1 MTSDGLKVI
10 ALISGGK
17 DSFFSALHCSL
28 HGHSLVALANLFPVA
43 DTAAGGDEPPTSE
56 TQVIQPSEAE
66 TAAGV
71 SSGAD
76 GAEDDADLNSFM
88 YQTVGHQLIPLYA
101 AATGLPLYR
110 QPIRGGAQDEGR
122 DYDGHGTAAADADVD
137 ETESMVPLLRAVM
150 RDHPEAN
157 ALCAGAIL
165 STYQRTRVESVALR
179 LGLAPLA
186 YLWKF
191 PVLPPLGPGL
201 PREDAQLLLDMA
213 AAGLDAR
220 IIKVASAGLDEDFL
234 WERVSSMRGVARIK
248 KGLRRF
254 GTAEGS
260 VLGEGGEFETI
271 VVDGPASLFKRR
283 IVVPDGETR
292 VVKEGGGTSWLSIR
306 KATLED
312 KSEEKA
318 EKASIRVPELLD
330 QRFQAV
336 VDAMADA
343 SGHENVLQS
352 QGETEVTRTSL
363 QMPEAVS
370 KQDLHWTVFSQHT
383 STVLLEEETSLVVD
397 KIRRRLDD
405 HPTPLPTTA
414 ITNTIIILRRMADF
428 PVINAIYAQLF
439 RHPNPPS
446 RVTISCGDLLP
457 EGSNI
462 AIHVTVRGDLEPR
475 DRKGLHVQ
483 SRSYWAPANIGPYS
497 QAIDVPLFGAQVPG
511 QDDDGTLSSAGA
523 RVLAIAGQIPLWPA
537 TMVIP
542 PEADITLQIV
552 LSLQHLWRIGVD
564 QKVQLWS
571 SAVAYFPRASSSD
584 DMQRQSS
591 IAARAWEQ
599 AHTFSKEEE
608 DDDEAGPDLWD
619 RTHNPQYMTFGGADA
634 SAGSEGQLPDWNVFR
649 NSAQPVPPFFA
660 VEVEELPRQSGVEW
674 HAHAG
679 LANLEDASVEVV
691 EHVAPSMSGAR
702 VSHTVVAGVPVRSIV
717 SLEASEADSQ
727 SPGELM
733 DAMERIYAESV
744 GIPVGQAISYLAY
757 LQVPPETSPV
767 AIGSGSMGVVP
778 CRSIWSARGRP
789 VAALGLFSALSSSRR
804 GRNRS

>member
-1 MTSDGLKVI
+1 MASSPERLNVI

-28 HGHSLVALANLFPVA
+28 HGHSLVALANLFPAPDAVA
-43 DTAAGGDEPPTSE
+43 GRDGASQPVE
-56 TQVIQPSEAE
+56 TQVIHPHEATAE
-66 TAAGV
+66 TGPN
-71 SSGAD
+71 AD
-76 GAEDDADLNSFM
+76 DTDLNSFM

-110 QPIRGGAQDEGR
+110 QPIRGGARDEGR
-122 DYDGHGTAAADADVD
+122 DYDAHGPVTTTEADVD
-137 ETESMVPLLRAVM
+137 ETESMVPLLRAVIK
-150 RDHPEAN
+150 DHPEAN

-179 LGLAPLA
+179 LGLTPLA

-191 PVLPPLGPGL
+191 PVLPPPGPGL

-220 IIKVASAGLDEDFL
+220 VIKVASAGLDEDFL
-234 WERVSSMRGVARIK
+234 WERVSGARGVARIK
-248 KGLRRF
+248 KALRRF

-271 VVDGPASLFKRR
+271 VVDGPASLFKQR
-283 IVVPDGETR
+283 IVVPDGETS

-306 KATLED
+306 KARLED
-312 KSEEKA
+312 KAGNSEEA
-318 EKASIRVPELLD
+318 EAGSIRVPELLD

-336 VDAMADA
+336 ADA
-343 SGHENVLQS
+343 LRNEDDAQS
-352 QGETEVTRTSL
+352 QMESAVTRTSL
-363 QMPEAVS
+363 QVPAEVVPR
-370 KQDLHWTVFSQHT
+370 QDLYWTVSRQH
-383 STVLLEEETSLVVD
+383 SSGVSIEEETRGLVEEIQNLLKD
-397 KIRRRLDD
+397 R
-405 HPTPLPTTA
+405 PNPLPTTA

-428 PVINAIYAQLF
+428 PAINTIYARLF
-439 RHPNPPS
+439 KHPNPPS

-462 AIHVTVRGDLEPR
+462 AIHLTVRDDLKPS

-497 QAIDVPLFGAQVPG
+497 QSIDVPLFATRQPG
-511 QDDDGTLSSAGA
+511 QDNDKPTSSAGA

-542 PEADITLQIV
+542 PEVDVTLQIV

-571 SAVAYFPRASSSD
+571 SAVAYFPRASSSEE
-584 DMQRQSS
+584 MRRQGV
-591 IAARAWEQ
+591 IAAKAWEQ
-599 AHTFSKEEE
+599 AHRFSTDEE
-608 DDDEAGPDLWD
+608 DDDETGPDLWD

-634 SAGSEGQLPDWNVFR
+634 GAGIEGQLPDWGVFR
-649 NSAQPVPPFFA
+649 GSSRPVPPFFA

-679 LANLEDASVEVV
+679 LAGLEDASAEVV
-691 EHVAPSMSGAR
+691 EHAAPSVAGAS
-702 VSHTVVAGVPVRSIV
+702 VSHTMVADVPVRSIV
-717 SLEASEADSQ
+717 SLEAVEGQ
-727 SPGELM
+727 EPKSPGELVDTM
-733 DAMERIYAESV
+733 SRIYAEST
-744 GIPVGQAISYLAY
+744 GASGGQARPYLVY
-757 LQVPPETSPV
+757 LQVAPGTSPV
-767 AIGSGSMGVVP
+767 VIGSAATAVVP
-778 CRSIWSARGRP
+778 CRSIWSGRGRP
-789 VAALGLFSALSSSRR
+789 VAALGLFSAMSR
-804 GRNRS
+804 